1 MRAEASTHGTIDSAL
16 HREEDV
22 MTEAYRPATGPTSTG
37 VMTGWVGWVVFAAF
51 MLIMLGFIQAI
62 QGLVAI
68 FDPGYYL
75 VGPEGLVV
83 NVDYTVWGW
92 IHLIVGLLAIAA
104 GIGLFA
110 GNIVARVGA
119 VILAVMSAV
128 LNVAFIAAY
137 PVWSTIVIA
146 VDVIVIYAIVVHGR
160 ELQNR

>member
-1 MRAEASTHGTIDSAL
+1 
-16 HREEDV
+16 
-22 MTEAYRPATGPTSTG
+22 MTEAYRPATGPTSTRE
-37 VMTGWVGWVVFAAF
+37 MTGWVGWVVFAAF
-51 MLIMLGFIQAI
+51 MLIMLGSIEAI

-92 IHLIVGLLAIAA
+92 THLIVGLLAIAA
-104 GIGLFA
+104 GAGLFT
-110 GNIVARVGA
+110 GNAVARVVG
-119 VILAVMSAV
+119 VVLAVVSAV

>member
-1 MRAEASTHGTIDSAL
+1 
-16 HREEDV
+16 
-22 MTEAYRPATGPTSTG
+22 MTEAYRPATGPTSTRE
-37 VMTGWVGWVVFAAF
+37 MTGWVGWVVFAGF
-51 MLIMLGFIQAI
+51 MLIMLGSIEAI

-92 IHLIVGLLAIAA
+92 THLIVGLLAIAA
-104 GIGLFA
+104 GVGLFT
-110 GNIVARVGA
+110 GNAVARVVG
-119 VILAVMSAV
+119 VVLAVVSAV